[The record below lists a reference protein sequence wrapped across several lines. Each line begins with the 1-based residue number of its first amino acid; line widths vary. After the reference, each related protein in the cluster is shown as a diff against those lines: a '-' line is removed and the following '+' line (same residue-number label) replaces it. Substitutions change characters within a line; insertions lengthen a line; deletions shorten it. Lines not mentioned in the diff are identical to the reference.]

1 MLFRSQMRQAQIE
14 LEKLVREH
22 PDHVAARIHLALL
35 YYALGNTVDAQIELH
50 EAQLK
55 EPGNEQ
61 VKMYLQMTRAATEST
76 L

>member
-1 MLFRSQMRQAQIE
+1 MLFRS
-14 LEKLVREH
+14 
-22 PDHVAARIHLALL
+22 
-35 YYALGNTVDAQIELH
+35 GNTVDAQIELH